1 MLFPPSS
8 VFPRFPLPLVFSRNV
23 SGGSR
28 VKSSEETL
36 IGSDSSLS
44 YILSYH
50 LSSLLYPPSRL
61 TFSSRVRRSGLNA
74 RENIPAYVPF
84 VEGRISPCSRDFCTF
99 FQDARPSPPTGRP
112 FPFRILMSSERTV
125 FDHEM
130 FLRLVL
136 LPR

>member
-28 VKSSEETL
+28 VKSSEKTL

-44 YILSYH
+44 RILP
-50 LSSLLYPPSRL
+50 SSLLYPPSRL

-84 VEGRISPCSRDFCTF
+84 VGGRISPCSPDFCTF

-112 FPFRILMSSERTV
+112 FPFRTLMSSERTV
-125 FDHEM
+125 SDHEM
-130 FLRLVL
+130 FHRLVL